1 MKHTYGKYAR
11 FLSHL
16 IDQKLQEDNIL
27 LSSSQSFTLLLLIKN
42 GGRMYQ
48 RDLEKESR
56 VRRSSISSLIKNLE
70 DNGYIER
77 VDVDGDKRKKEVIIT
92 EKGIEAET
100 CVKETIKS
108 LEEKLV
114 DGISKEELDLWEKVS
129 LKMIC
134 NLEGGKTNG

>member
-108 LEEKLV
+108 LETKLV
-114 DGISKEELDLWEKVS
+114 DGISKEELDIWEKVS

-134 NLEGGKTNG
+134 NLEGGKKNE

>member
-1 MKHTYGKYAR
+1 
-11 FLSHL
+11 
-16 IDQKLQEDNIL
+16 
-27 LSSSQSFTLLLLIKN
+27 
-42 GGRMYQ
+42 MYQ

-92 EKGIEAET
+92 SKGIEAET

>member
-42 GGRMYQ
+42 GGRMFQ

-114 DGISKEELDLWEKVS
+114 DGISKEELDLWEKIS

-134 NLEGGKTNG
+134 NLEGGKKNE

>member
-134 NLEGGKTNG
+134 NLEGGKKNE

>member
-92 EKGIEAET
+92 SKGIEAET

-114 DGISKEELDLWEKVS
+114 DGITKEELDLWEKVS

-134 NLEGGKTNG
+134 NLEGGKKNE

>member
-114 DGISKEELDLWEKVS
+114 DGITKEELDLWEKVS

-134 NLEGGKTNG
+134 NLEGGKKNE

>member
-77 VDVDGDKRKKEVIIT
+77 IDVDGDKRKKEVIIT

-100 CVKETIKS
+100 LVKETIKS

-114 DGISKEELDLWEKVS
+114 DGLTKEELDLWEKVS
-129 LKMIC
+129 LKMIN
-134 NLEGGKTNG
+134 NLEGGKKNG